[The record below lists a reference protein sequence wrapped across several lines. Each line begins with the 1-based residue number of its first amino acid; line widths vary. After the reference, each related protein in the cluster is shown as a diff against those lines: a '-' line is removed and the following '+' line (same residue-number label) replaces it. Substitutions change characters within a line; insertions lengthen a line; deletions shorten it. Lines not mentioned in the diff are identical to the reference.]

1 MRILPPNMAA
11 QILVVFEI
19 CFLKIFLKKSQKT
32 SLLKN
37 YKDLNSHIW
46 RQGLQLLRVL
56 WQHPTTRLR
65 ISNFEKQLIK
75 IFWKFLKKSQ
85 KTSYLEKYR
94 DLSSHIWR
102 QDSQSLRVF
111 WQDLTTGLW
120 ISDFA
125 GKKYKFSENFL
136 KTSQKTS
143 YLENYKDL
151 NSHIWRQGLQ
161 LFRVLWQHPTTRLR
175 ISNFE
180 KQLIKIFWKFLKKS
194 QKTSYL
200 ENYKELSSHIWRQDS
215 QSVKVLWQHPTTRL
229 GISNF
234 ERKIIKIFWNF
245 LKKSQKDISKIT
257 RIWAFIFGGKIRN
270 LWEHSDRTQLQGW
283 EFQILWKKINIS
295 FLKIFLKK
303 SQKRHISKT
312 IRIWTVI
319 FEGKDCNSLEYSDST
334 QLQGWEFQI
343 LRNN

>member
-111 WQDLTTGLW
+111 WQDLTTGLG

-143 YLENYKDL
+143 YLENYK
-151 NSHIWRQGLQ
+151 
-161 LFRVLWQHPTTRLR
+161 
-175 ISNFE
+175 
-180 KQLIKIFWKFLKKS
+180 
-194 QKTSYL
+194 
-200 ENYKELSSHIWRQDS
+200 ELSSHIWRQDS
-215 QSVKVLWQHPTTRL
+215 TSVKVLWQHPTTRL

-234 ERKIIKIFWNF
+234 ERKLIKIFWNF
-245 LKKSQKDISKIT
+245 LKKSQKDISKTT
-257 RIWAFIFGGKIRN
+257 RIWAVIFGGKIRN
-270 LWEHSDRTQLQGW
+270 LWEHSDRTQQQGW
-283 EFQILWKKINIS
+283 EFQILWKKN
-295 FLKIFLKK
+295 
-303 SQKRHISKT
+303 
-312 IRIWTVI
+312 
-319 FEGKDCNSLEYSDST
+319 
-334 QLQGWEFQI
+334 
-343 LRNN
+343 

>member
-1 MRILPPNMAA
+1 M
-11 QILVVFEI
+11 
-19 CFLKIFLKKSQKT
+19 
-32 SLLKN
+32 
-37 YKDLNSHIW
+37 
-46 RQGLQLLRVL
+46 
-56 WQHPTTRLR
+56 
-65 ISNFEKQLIK
+65 
-75 IFWKFLKKSQ
+75 KKSQ
-85 KTSYLEKYR
+85 KTSYLENYKE
-94 DLSSHIWR
+94 LSSHIWR
-102 QDSQSLRVF
+102 QDSQSVKVL
-111 WQDLTTGLW
+111 WQHPTTRLG